1 MSTIGRNGRTAA
13 AAGLAAFTVILDN
26 TKVNVALPTF
36 AALWDADEAALQW
49 IVQAYVLAFA
59 TPLLISGALTDRF
72 GRRATLRAGL
82 VAFAGTSAVAALA
95 GSTQVLI
102 LARVLTGLAASLVM
116 PATLAALTAAMPT
129 PQRRARAVAGW
140 TAVVALAVAM
150 GPPVGGALL
159 AAGRGWPI
167 LFWINV
173 PLVLAAAAVLP
184 WGVEPRA
191 VTARLDVWGCLLLAG
206 AVLGVVTAVTEVPHV
221 GWTGAPVSL
230 GAAAAVLCAAGCWRH
245 QRHGDPV
252 LPLKLF
258 RGTRLGT
265 ATCALLVMFGALF
278 GIAFLVPQYLQVV
291 RGESPLGSGLL
302 VLPYAL
308 ALAAGS
314 IAAGALPARFRGGL
328 VVAGLAAT
336 AGVHAVA
343 GFGLTARSRVS
354 ALVLGL
360 AVIGLGIGLA
370 QPVLTDALLAG
381 TGARAG
387 LGSALND
394 VVREVGGV
402 AGVAVLGSIAAA
414 AGGAGT
420 PLSGTALLT
429 GIRFAA
435 VAAAALML
443 VATAIAHHLR
453 RADAETSTTTS
464 PASRQPGWK
473 HADAA

>member
-1 MSTIGRNGRTAA
+1 MPTIGRNGRTAA

-36 AALWDADEAALQW
+36 AALWEADEAALQW

-59 TPLLISGALTDRF
+59 APLLISGALTDRF

-82 VAFAGTSAVAALA
+82 LAFAGTSAVAALA

-116 PATLAALTAAMPT
+116 PATLAALSAAMPT
-129 PQRRARAVAGW
+129 SQRRARAVAAW
-140 TAVVALAVAM
+140 TAVVALAVAV

-173 PLVLAAAAVLP
+173 PLALAAAAVLP
-184 WGVEPRA
+184 WGAESRA
-191 VTARLDVWGCLLLAG
+191 VTAQLDVWGCLLLAG

-221 GWTGAPVSL
+221 GWTGAPVPF
-230 GAAAAVLCAAGCWRH
+230 GAAAAVLCAAGYWRH
-245 QRHGDPV
+245 HRHGDPV
-252 LPLKLF
+252 LPLGLF

-314 IAAGALPARFRGGL
+314 IAAGVLPARFRGGL

-336 AGVHAVA
+336 AGMHVVA
-343 GFGLTARSRVS
+343 GLGLTARSPVS

-435 VAAAALML
+435 MAAAALML
-443 VATAIAHHLR
+443 VATAIAHRLC
-453 RADAETSTTTS
+453 RADAEASAW
-464 PASRQPGWK
+464 PASRQPGWA